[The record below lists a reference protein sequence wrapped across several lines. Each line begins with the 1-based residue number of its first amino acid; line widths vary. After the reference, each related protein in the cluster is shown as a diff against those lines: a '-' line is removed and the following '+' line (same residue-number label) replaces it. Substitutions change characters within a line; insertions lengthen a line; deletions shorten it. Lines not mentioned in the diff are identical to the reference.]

1 MGGCY
6 VIAVL
11 VGAALLLTSGQCDA
25 SCAGTDGRPGEA
37 GTPGRDGWPGV
48 KGDKG
53 DVLLMMKGGMGGRG
67 LQGPMGPKGFRGDL
81 GEPGRP
87 GQPGRQ
93 GPEGKGQH
101 STEQARSAFSVI
113 RTDSSY
119 PRYDKVRS
127 LNPSITTL
135 SAPPL
140 STGFF
145 TCKVAG
151 VYYFTF
157 HSAAKVSMCL
167 RLASEAL
174 PNKLGFCGYNRNNEQ
189 VLSGGAVLQLA
200 VGQRVWLESFRDE
213 QPDSDLRDMQ
223 EKMIIFNGFLD
234 HDTEK

>member
-1 MGGCY
+1 M
-6 VIAVL
+6 
-11 VGAALLLTSGQCDA
+11 AAGPVDA
-25 SCAGTDGRPGEA
+25 S
-37 GTPGRDGWPGV
+37 
-48 KGDKG
+48 
-53 DVLLMMKGGMGGRG
+53 VLLMMKGGMGGRG

-93 GPEGKGQH
+93 GPEGKGIGHGQH

-119 PRYDKVRS
+119 PRYDKTVTYQKTVV
-127 LNPSITTL
+127 NQNQDFE
-135 SAPPL
+135 AA
-140 STGFF
+140 TGFF

-223 EKMIIFNGFLD
+223 EKMIIFNGFLLF
-234 HDTEK
+234 